1 MFGVGMGGGPA
12 LKGLNSSWQ
21 VRPFLSVS
29 TRARLHVALGLGIH
43 DTSIE
48 EKCVYFF
55 CSECE

>member
-1 MFGVGMGGGPA
+1 MGGGPA